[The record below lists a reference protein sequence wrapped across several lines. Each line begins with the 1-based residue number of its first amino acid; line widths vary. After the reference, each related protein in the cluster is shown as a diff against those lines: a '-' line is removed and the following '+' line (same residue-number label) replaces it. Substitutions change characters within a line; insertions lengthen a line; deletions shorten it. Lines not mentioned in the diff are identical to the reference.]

1 MSCFV
6 EIKNMHKKYD
16 HSGALVIDELNIQR
30 GHIVAVAG
38 PNGVGK
44 TTLLNLLALLYSPTS
59 GSIKINGIEASHC
72 RRTRAK
78 MRKHITMVAQHPY
91 MFGSCVASNVS
102 FGLRARKI
110 ENGKAVIKVKSA
122 LEKLGLK
129 GFENRYAQEL
139 SAGETRR
146 VAIAR
151 AIVLEP
157 ELLLLDEPMANVD
170 KANVGYVIRT
180 IQAIRN
186 ELNTTIVLATH
197 DVDVGRE
204 LADVVIELSK

>member
-1 MSCFV
+1 M
-6 EIKNMHKKYD
+6 
-16 HSGALVIDELNIQR
+16 
-30 GHIVAVAG
+30 
-38 PNGVGK
+38 
-44 TTLLNLLALLYSPTS
+44 
-59 GSIKINGIEASHC
+59 
-72 RRTRAK
+72 
-78 MRKHITMVAQHPY
+78 
-91 MFGSCVASNVS
+91 
-102 FGLRARKI
+102 
-110 ENGKAVIKVKSA
+110 KVKCA

-180 IQAIRN
+180 IQSVRN
-186 ELNTTIVLATH
+186 VLNTTVVIATH

-204 LADVVIELSK
+204 LADVVIEVNSR